1 MLGRLEYQRG
11 NIQAALHVFDGIDIA
26 AVIPKVKPAI
36 SKRVEHRK
44 RRSSMES
51 GAPPM
56 SIHAISLLF
65 EAIFLKS
72 KCLQILGRYKGEY
85 AIFDA
90 TLAFLAICLQFFT
103 NDFA

>member
-26 AVIPKVKPAI
+26 AVIPKIKPAI
-36 SKRVEHRK
+36 PKRVERRR
-44 RRSSMES
+44 RRSSVES
-51 GAPPM
+51 GTPPM
-56 SIHAISLLF
+56 SIHAVSLLF

-90 TLAFLAICLQFFT
+90 TLASLVLCLQLFA